1 MTRALAPLAAL
12 LAGLSLFVGQAGF
25 GYVDA
30 TILWEL
36 RAPRTLLA
44 LAVGS
49 GLGAAGAAL
58 QGLLRNRLA
67 DPGLL
72 GVTGGASL
80 GAVLVYYYGLAS
92 LTPFALPAGGLVGA
106 ALAAGAILALAS
118 RAGTGAS
125 LVLAGIAVASLTGAA
140 VTVALSFAPN
150 PFALAEITV
159 WLLGS
164 LEDRG
169 WREVAL
175 AVPAVAAGLVLLLGL
190 GRRLDALTLGEAT
203 AASLGVDVVGTVR
216 RAAAGAAL
224 AVGAGAAVAGAVG
237 FVGLIVPNLL
247 RLWAGERPGALLVP
261 SALGGAALVL
271 AADIAVRLV
280 PLQQELRLGVLTALI
295 GAPILLH
302 LAVTQGAKA

>member
-36 RAPRTLLA
+36 RAPRTVLA

-125 LVLAGIAVASLTGAA
+125 LVLAGIVVASLTGAA

>member
-125 LVLAGIAVASLTGAA
+125 LVLAGVAVASLTGAA

>member
-1 MTRALAPLAAL
+1 MTPRLAAL
-12 LAGLSLFVGQAGF
+12 AAALAGLSLLVGQAGF
-25 GYVDA
+25 GVVNGA
-30 TILWEL
+30 ILWEL
-36 RAPRTLLA
+36 RAPRTVLA
-44 LAVGS
+44 LAVGA
-49 GLGAAGAAL
+49 GLGASGAVL

-92 LTPFALPAGGLVGA
+92 LSSLALPAGGLAGA
-106 ALAAGAILALAS
+106 ALAAAAILVLAG
-118 RAGTGAS
+118 RTGTGAS

-169 WREVAL
+169 WREVWLAL
-175 AVPAVAAGLVLLLGL
+175 PSVAAGLLLLVGL
-190 GRRLDALTLGEAT
+190 GRSLDALTLGEAT
-203 AASLGVDVVGTVR
+203 AASLGVDVAAAVR

-224 AVGAGAAVAGAVG
+224 SVGAVAAVAGGVG

-247 RLWAGERPGALLVP
+247 RPRMGERPGPLVAA
-261 SALGGAALVL
+261 SAAGGAALVL

-295 GAPILLH
+295 GAPMLLR
-302 LAVTQGAKA
+302 LAVAHGGRP